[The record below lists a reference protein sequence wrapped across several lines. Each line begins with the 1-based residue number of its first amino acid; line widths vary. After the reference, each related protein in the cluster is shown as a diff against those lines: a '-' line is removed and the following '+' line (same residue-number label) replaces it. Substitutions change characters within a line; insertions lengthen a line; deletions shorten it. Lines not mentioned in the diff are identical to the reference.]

1 MRRWGAA
8 TRCRA
13 SCASDWT
20 PERAGSG
27 PPFPIFLEER
37 RIYDGRIWEFEE
49 SLWTGDAAH
58 YHELID
64 AECVMVV
71 PAPPFVMKGEQA
83 IEAVSHTPRWETVEF
98 SGKQVVRPQEG
109 LIVIA
114 YKAKATRSGSDS
126 YTAYCTTTLR
136 RLAHDE
142 WRVVQHQQT
151 LQPIAHG

>member
-1 MRRWGAA
+1 M
-8 TRCRA
+8 
-13 SCASDWT
+13 
-20 PERAGSG
+20 E
-27 PPFPIFLEER
+27 
-37 RIYDGRIWEFEE
+37 DGRIWEFEE

-64 AECVMVV
+64 EECVMVV
-71 PAPPFVMKGEQA
+71 PAPPFVVKGEQA

-98 SGKQVVRPQEG
+98 SEQQIVRPQEG

-114 YKAKATRSGSDS
+114 YKVKAARANSDD
-126 YTAYCTTTLR
+126 YTAFCTTTMR

-151 LQPIAHG
+151 LPPRA